1 MLKSPVR
8 SGLLLALI
16 PLLVLGTLPAAS
28 PRDGASARAAS
39 DVRLELAALRSE
51 ARAMVVHIDGP

>member
-8 SGLLLALI
+8 GGLLLALV
-16 PLLVLGTLPAAS
+16 PLLVLGSLSAAS
-28 PRDGASARAAS
+28 PRDGASVRASS
-39 DVRLELAALRSE
+39 DVRLELATLKSE